1 MNLTEPTR
9 AWIYRVLL
17 AAQPIIV
24 AYGFATDELAVL
36 WLSLIAAVLGTGLA
50 TINTSTKT
58 PEV

>member
-50 TINTSTKT
+50 TINTSIKT
-58 PEV
+58 PEI